1 MPAAA
6 SRRTQLSIET
16 LIFPSL
22 PCRLVALD
30 SVCITA
36 SLIQIALGRSAY
48 GRVSK
53 RVPKGFRKRETDLKF
68 FLNLLFCFC
77 IRRALFLQAARVR
90 TRFQDSRRIGETFRG
105 PVYHTAARRT
115 CG

>member
-6 SRRTQLSIET
+6 SRRTQLSIDT

-22 PCRLVALD
+22 ACRLVAFN
-30 SVCITA
+30 SIRITA

-48 GRVSK
+48 SRVSK
-53 RVPKGFRKRETDLKF
+53 KASKGFGKHGTEPRF

-77 IRRALFLQAARVR
+77 IRCGFVLLAARLR
-90 TRFQDSRRIGETFRG
+90 SRFQDSRPVAETFFA